1 MAGVLSPISEG
12 LRFRSVRSDPR
23 NSTSHDRA
31 ERVSTG
37 SSRLLSTEARPLVQ
51 QVPSTAEVASEVVIA
66 SVGRSC
72 AAEYLGKHHTSLL
85 RHYYYVMS
93 LNSHEDKYETLPAF
107 AFQEVVL
114 GDIIGRGGFSF
125 VHEIRKVRPQEVYDT
140 GNEEAAARAKFSSTL
155 KRESGN
161 ATPSNKDP
169 TKLYVLKTL
178 RPDLPEDEMNKGII
192 DLAVGKVSC
201 LSLLVIFVS
210 DRFFRGAISRGTLAP
225 AHPLIARAFQFRPS

>member
-1 MAGVLSPISEG
+1 MESILSPSSEG
-12 LRFRSVRSDPR
+12 LRFRSS
-23 NSTSHDRA
+23 RA
-31 ERVSTG
+31 DSGINTGHSSANTFSTG
-37 SSRLLSTEARPLVQ
+37 SSNHLSTEAQPLL
-51 QVPSTAEVASEVVIA
+51 QVPSTVEEEKGGLSIVSEVIA
-66 SVGRSC
+66 FGKSC
-72 AAEYLGKHHTSLL
+72 TVEYLELHHTSLL

-93 LNSHEDKYETLPAF
+93 LNSHNDKHKILPAF

-140 GNEEAAARAKFSSTL
+140 GNEEAAARAEFSSTL

-192 DLAVGKVSC
+192 DLAVGES
-201 LSLLVIFVS
+201 
-210 DRFFRGAISRGTLAP
+210 
-225 AHPLIARAFQFRPS
+225 HRAFLCL